1 VSKGSATRL
10 EQAAATKTA
19 LIAAATARFGAD
31 GYQATTLDVAAADV
45 GVTKGAVYHHFA
57 GKKALFTA
65 VFMTVQRGLVA
76 AVARSSATG
85 TALERLRNACRCYL
99 DECTAG
105 TARIVLADGPSVLGD
120 TWYQIE
126 DRLWLRALRDLIHH
140 AQRDGQ
146 FAPVDT
152 DLAARVIS
160 AAITQLATAAID
172 QSPSA
177 PDVQLVLLATLR
189 GFELPG

>member
-1 VSKGSATRL
+1 VSKGPATRL
-10 EQAAATKTA
+10 EQAAATRAA
-19 LIAAATARFGAD
+19 LIAAATVRFGAD
-31 GYQATTLDVAAADV
+31 GYQATTLAAVAADL
-45 GVTKGAVYHHFA
+45 GVTKGAAYHHFA

-76 AVARSSATG
+76 AVAASSATG

-99 DECTAG
+99 DQCTAG

-120 TWYQIE
+120 TWQQID
-126 DRLWLRALRDLIHH
+126 DRIWLRALRDLIQQ

-146 FAPVDT
+146 FAPVDAG
-152 DLAARVIS
+152 LAARVIS
-160 AAITQLATAAID
+160 AAITQLAMAAIH
-172 QSPSA
+172 QSSSA
-177 PDVQLVLLATLR
+177 PDVRLVLLATLR